1 MTGLE
6 PMQATSARNPLRDL
20 AQRAQNLPDQLLR
33 GEALRRQLLRFG
45 TIGVGSTVL
54 HLGMLAV
61 LAAPLGAQV
70 ANAVALLVATLANT
84 AVNRAWTFGVRGAE
98 ALGRHHMQALV
109 VFAITWVATSGALA
123 LVAISWPHPPT
134 TVTVLAVGVA
144 NVLSTVARFAAMRGW
159 IFRRATMRASSP
171 DA

>member
-1 MTGLE
+1 MTALE
-6 PMQATSARNPLRDL
+6 PLEATFPRSALRDL
-20 AQRAQNLPDQLLR
+20 ARRAQDLRGQLLR
-33 GEALRRQLLRFG
+33 DEALRRQLLRFG
-45 TIGVGSTVL
+45 TIGIVSTVL

-84 AVNRAWTFGVRGAE
+84 AANRAWTFGVRGTQ
-98 ALGRHHMQALV
+98 ALGRHHAQALV

-123 LVAISWPHPPT
+123 LVAIAWPQAST
-134 TVTVLAVGVA
+134 TVTVLAVAVA

-159 IFRRATMRASSP
+159 IFRSATRRLGAP
-171 DA
+171 AE